1 VSGTLYR
8 GGFVYAAGTP
18 RATAML
24 VDETAGVITWI
35 GDEGAAD
42 RLGPPDLV
50 VDLAGALAAP
60 AFVDACAAPGAV
72 RRTDAVRTG
81 TASLHVMAGLAD
93 GVLDADGPDDGGLGV
108 ETVLY
113 WHGPAAERPP
123 GARPATTS
131 TDPAVVSSLVRQ
143 ATDAGQQCSLWA
155 GEDPAGVLRAVEAA
169 EQAASPAARAVAAC
183 SHRLVADG
191 PLPDEVVAA
200 LSRFGMV
207 VVVTA
212 TGVGGAGGVDL
223 RSLAAAGVPFAFG
236 SRPLGDRQLEGPGTS
251 AGWTDPWVAVRQASS
266 GSPGAVSVRAAFA
279 AATRGGRRAAGGVG
293 SVGFVGG
300 DLRPGAEATFGV
312 WGFAGDLVVRTPDT
326 RLAAWS
332 TDPRAATPPLPD
344 LDRGLPRWRQLVI
357 AGRVVGVTDS

>member
-1 VSGTLYR
+1 
-8 GGFVYAAGTP
+8 
-18 RATAML
+18 ML

-35 GDEGAAD
+35 GDEAAAD

-81 TASLHVMAGLAD
+81 TASLHVMAGLAEA
-93 GVLDADGPDDGGLGV
+93 VLDADGPDDGGTGV

-113 WHGPAAERPP
+113 WHGPAADRPP

-131 TDPAVVSSLVRQ
+131 TDPAIVSSLVRQ

-155 GEDPAGVLRAVEAA
+155 GDDPAGVLRAVEAA

-183 SHRLVADG
+183 NHRLVADG
-191 PLPDEVVAA
+191 PLPHEVVVA

-223 RSLAAAGVPFAFG
+223 RSLAVAGVPFAFG
-236 SRPLGDRQLEGPGTS
+236 SRPLGDQLLGGPGTS
-251 AGWTDPWVAVRQASS
+251 DGWTDPWVAVRRASS

-293 SVGFVGG
+293 SVGSVGG
-300 DLRPGAEATFGV
+300 DLRPGAEATFAV
-312 WGFAGDLVVRTPDT
+312 WSFDGDLVVRTPDT

-344 LDRGLPRWRQLVI
+344 LDRGLPRWRRLVV